1 MRGRRSRSRR
11 RHDRHFMRLGSQAM
25 VSSFDLDRVFALLNM
40 IALLLLLAPAVSRFH
55 ISGKWGRRLQF
66 AGILTLGTATLGAAL
81 ATAWWY
87 LK

>member
-1 MRGRRSRSRR
+1 
-11 RHDRHFMRLGSQAM
+11 M

-40 IALLLLLAPAVSRFH
+40 IALLLLLAPAVSRFR

-66 AGILTLGTATLGAAL
+66 AGVLTLGTAMLAAAL
-81 ATAWWY
+81 TAAWWY